1 VVACRKPLL
10 GRGAKETTNMQRRKA
25 ITKDEGVM
33 LGKPTVAGTRLTVEL
48 ILEKLAAGEGVGQIV
63 EAYPRLDREA
73 VREALLFAAGEG
85 EIVARL
91 RSEGHDVAY
100 VPEISAGIRND
111 EVLARANEEGRVL
124 LTEDKDFGDLAFFY
138 GNRSLA
144 SSFCAPTEQV
154 SKPRRTWLLKSWR
167 HTRTNSRRIRRTSSC
182 FGGAGRRDPFHSA
195 TSGPEGRNSPG

>member
-138 GNRSLA
+138 GNRSLGI
-144 SSFCAPTEQV
+144 V
-154 SKPRRTWLLKSWR
+154 LLR
-167 HTRTNSRRIRRTSSC
+167 AH
-182 FGGAGRRDPFHSA
+182 GAGVEAKACLVAEVLETHEDELTKDPPHLVVLRWGRPPRSLPLRDFG
-195 TSGPEGRNSPG
+195 TGG